1 MSADLCRFCAVFPS
15 NGVLPKPLPSCLP
28 PPVGSPAS
36 RVLLQCGVDVDS
48 RDTDGWTP
56 LHAAAHWGQEEV
68 CSLLAD
74 SMCDMGALNNVVR
87 PRKPCLDTRSISES
101 AACIQTDKASLMSL

>member
-1 MSADLCRFCAVFPS
+1 M
-15 NGVLPKPLPSCLP
+15 
-28 PPVGSPAS
+28 
-36 RVLLQCGVDVDS
+36 LLQGKVDVDS

-74 SMCDMGALNNVVR
+74 HMCDMAAVNNVVSA
-87 PRKPCLDTRSISES
+87 PRLLPLRTFTPTPLGSPSHFPPFRARRRWTSPTSTWRTPWRSCRRSR
-101 AACIQTDKASLMSL
+101 TL